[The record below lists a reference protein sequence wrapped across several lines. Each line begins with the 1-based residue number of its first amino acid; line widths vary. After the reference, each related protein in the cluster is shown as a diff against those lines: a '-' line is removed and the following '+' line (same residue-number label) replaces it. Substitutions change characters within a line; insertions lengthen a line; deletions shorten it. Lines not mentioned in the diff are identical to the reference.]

1 MLGLGDRYAD
11 LMDFNG
17 LFFDGFIRSFTPQPS
32 KTQFQIHCQTEPV
45 EVLLKNIR
53 VLLKIFVSRSFSRQY
68 WVWLWIIYSQTCHP
82 VKGLTPSLKLTIV
95 RDSFRFE
102 ASGLEEFYI
111 TALQNANLNPL
122 SD

>member
-53 VLLKIFVSRSFSRQY
+53 NFYLKRVSNIFKNSQKPENYQINLEIVLI
-68 WVWLWIIYSQTCHP
+68 
-82 VKGLTPSLKLTIV
+82 
-95 RDSFRFE
+95 
-102 ASGLEEFYI
+102 
-111 TALQNANLNPL
+111 
-122 SD
+122 